1 MDCITR
7 YFAKMVEETHAL
19 VKPGFHPKNQSMY
32 PASHP
37 HIQSYIAIKRVNI
50 YTGYNMKESKYC

>member
-1 MDCITR
+1 
-7 YFAKMVEETHAL
+7 MVEETHAL